1 MTAPTMGA
9 IAPEVLAN
17 GTPLSS
23 TVLEQLT
30 GLKVKA
36 RFGLP
41 ARATLRFD
49 DIGYAIAAGSTF
61 AIGSTITVQM
71 AAGQKLFTGEV
82 TGVDLQL
89 DRGVPDF
96 VVVADDLSY
105 KMTLGNKVR
114 SFAKMKYSDIVQT
127 IAGEYGLSA
136 TVDSTPTQYDYVQQ
150 TDSDFGFVSEMA
162 ERTGFD
168 WWIDDRTLMFSKPV
182 AGQATAVVTVGEDL
196 RQFSVRASALH
207 PGATKVTGWTP
218 KTKQGLVGEANAAQS
233 GLLPTANLV
242 SGYARVSALAGKSAV
257 TTAADSPMVQEEAAS
272 LAQRAVNHWST
283 GAVTARGTT
292 LANSAIKLGGPVTV
306 ANAGPA
312 NGTYVVTEVEHSYT
326 EQGFETRFVAGDR
339 RPSGL
344 VDTLTSKKPTSFRR
358 DGLVIGVVT
367 MVGNSEGSPGDIK
380 VKYPGV
386 GDQFESGWGRMVSVG
401 GGGKRGV
408 TFMPEVNDEVI
419 VGFEGGD
426 TRKPVIL
433 GALFNGKDAQPAFVS
448 DGGAI
453 ASRQITSR
461 LGHVVEFGDGTSPD
475 KQYISLVLAGG
486 QTSVMMSKKEFIA
499 NVPAGIPFT
508 ISAGNSN
515 FKIANDG
522 SITIQ
527 GSKITLKADTDVEIS
542 GLNVTTKAS
551 VKNSASGTMVELKAQ
566 AQAEVSASGPV
577 MVKGNPVMVN

>member
-1 MTAPTMGA
+1 MGA
-9 IAPEVLAN
+9 IAPEVLAD
-17 GTPLSS
+17 GTALSAA
-23 TVLEQLT
+23 VLEQLT
-30 GLKVKA
+30 GLRVKSS
-36 RFGLP
+36 FGLP

-49 DIGYAIAAGSTF
+49 DIGYSIAAGTTF

-96 VVVADDLSY
+96 VVIADDLSY

-114 SFAKMKYSDIVQT
+114 SFAQMKYSDIVST
-127 IAGEYGLSA
+127 IAGEYGLSP
-136 TVDSTPTQYDYVQQ
+136 TVDDSATMYDYVQQ
-150 TDSDFGFVSEMA
+150 TDSDFGFLSEMA
-162 ERTGFD
+162 ERLGYD
-168 WWIDDRTLMFSKPV
+168 WWIDDRKLMFRKPT
-182 AGQATAVVTVGEDL
+182 AGPAGAVLTVGEDL

-218 KTKQGLVGEANAAQS
+218 KTKQGLIGQASAAEA

-242 SGYARVSALAGKSAV
+242 SGYAAVSALAGKSAV
-257 TTAADSPMVQEEAAS
+257 TSAADSPMAQEEAGR
-272 LAQRAVNHWST
+272 LAQRAVNHWAAA
-283 GAVTARGTT
+283 AVTARGIT
-292 LANSAIKLGGPVTV
+292 LANSAIKLGGQVTI

-312 NGTYVVTEVEHSYT
+312 NGGYIVTEVEHSYT
-326 EQGFETRFVAGDR
+326 EQGFETRFAAGDR

-344 VDTLTSKKPTSFRR
+344 VDTLTAKKQTSFRR

-367 MVGNSEGSPGDIK
+367 MVGNSQGSPGDIK
-380 VKYPGV
+380 IKYPGV
-386 GDQFESGWGRMVSVG
+386 DDQFESGWGRMVSVG
-401 GGGKRGV
+401 GGGQRGV

-426 TRKPVIL
+426 PRKPVIL
-433 GALFNGKDAQPAFVS
+433 GALFNGKDAQPSFVS
-448 DGGAI
+448 AGGQV

-461 LGHVVEFGDGTSPD
+461 LGHAVEFGDGTSPD

-486 QTSVMMSKKEFIA
+486 QTSVMMSKQEFVA
-499 NVPAGIPFT
+499 TVPAGIPLT
-508 ISAGNSN
+508 ISAGSAS
-515 FKIANDG
+515 FKIGNDG

-551 VKNSASGTMVELKAQ
+551 VKNSASGTMVEVKAN
-566 AQAEVSASGPV
+566 AQVEVSSTGPA
-577 MVKGNPVMVN
+577 MIKGNPVMVN